1 MNGDGM
7 LKEKLFSVTK
17 KDLEIQTFQ
26 SGGKGGQHQNKTDS
40 GVRIIHRDSGAVGE
54 SRTEKSQRQNKK
66 LALQRLVAS
75 PKFKLWLNKMAYEL
89 KTGKSIEE
97 RVDEMMKEDNFKIE
111 IRDEK
116 GKWQLKRG

>member
-1 MNGDGM
+1 MP
-7 LKEKLFSVTK
+7 KEKLFSVTK

-40 GVRIIHRDSGAVGE
+40 GVRIIHRASGAVGE
-54 SRTEKSQRQNKK
+54 SRTEKSQKQNKK
-66 LALQRLVAS
+66 LALQRLAAA

-97 RVDEMMKEDNFKIE
+97 RVDEMMNEDNLKIE
-111 IRDEK
+111 ARDEK
-116 GKWQLKRG
+116 GKWQSVTKEA